1 MLDKRSRLAA
11 LKTYSLQGIVVP
23 DAIVKDWGRRKGN
36 HNRGGNKARE
46 QGGRDSHHHVVVQ
59 QQPSGCTRHG
69 EAATGGQQQQQQQLQ
84 QQQWTTAETLVFLHQ
99 DQAAF
104 AAEGLAPLAAASAGG
119 RDGDDADA
127 SYVSSSVTY
136 LLHRIRRMAPADDRG
151 MWLLSNLLAQVG
163 VYSKGFVCA
172 V

>member
-69 EAATGGQQQQQQQLQ
+69 EAATGGQQQQQQLQ

-151 MWLLSNLLAQVG
+151 MWLLNNLLAQVG